1 MGKPSAS
8 HLSSPAAP
16 GKGVRIRRTLVAVVV
31 VGLVMAGCTSKQRRA
46 ISEAAV
52 RNVVSAGAAKEFKDD
67 GFPIRDQLTCT
78 AKASSTNEI
87 QVGVVCSGT
96 TTTGQPVGLSGTT
109 NNDRGDQ
116 GNFVGTVNGK
126 QVFQKTCLGC

>member
-1 MGKPSAS
+1 MY
-8 HLSSPAAP
+8 
-16 GKGVRIRRTLVAVVV
+16 RMLVAVVA
-31 VGLVMAGCTSKQRRA
+31 VGLVMAACTSKQRAA

-52 RNVVSAGAAKEFKDD
+52 RNVVAVGAAKEFKDR

-78 AKASSTNEI
+78 AKANSTNETH
-87 QVGVVCSGT
+87 VGVLCKGT
-96 TTTGQPVGLSGTT
+96 TTTGQPVALSGTT